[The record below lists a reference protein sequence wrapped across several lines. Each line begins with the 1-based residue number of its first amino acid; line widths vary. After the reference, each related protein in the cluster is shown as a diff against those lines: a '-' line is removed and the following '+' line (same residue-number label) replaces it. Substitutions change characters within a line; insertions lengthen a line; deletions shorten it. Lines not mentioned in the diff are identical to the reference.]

1 MRSSPRSRLLL
12 LGAAAVAVLLVVA
25 TQTVGAA
32 ASGSSG
38 PSRLTTSGGTADAA
52 PKGTSEF
59 LTDVTEDVDRY
70 WTSAFADAG
79 LEEPRVGYSWL
90 PPGAVAQTACGPLN
104 ESTAAY
110 CPGDDTIY
118 ISERFADA
126 IHAGALDRALPGSS
140 QGYGGTLGDFSV
152 AYIVAHEYAHQVQ
165 DELGYYDRYGGR
177 LPTMAFE
184 LQADCYA
191 GVWARSADDE
201 GRLEAGDVQEAL
213 DAALAV
219 GDFDTAS
226 PGHHGTPEQRREAW
240 VTGFESGEP
249 DACGAYLHT
258 A

>member
-1 MRSSPRSRLLL
+1 LRPSRRTRLLL
-12 LGAAAVAVLLVVA
+12 LGSAAVVAVLVLA
-25 TQTVGAA
+25 SQTMGS
-32 ASGSSG
+32 ASGESG
-38 PSRLTTSGGTADAA
+38 PSRLTSSGSGEDA
-52 PKGTSEF
+52 PQSTSEF
-59 LTDVTEDVDRY
+59 LTMVTEDVDRY
-70 WTSAFADAG
+70 WTGAFGDAG
-79 LEEPRVGYSWL
+79 LDEPRVGYAWIA
-90 PPGAVAQTACGPLN
+90 PGGVAQTACGPLD

-126 IHAGALDRALPGSS
+126 IYAGALDRALPGSS

-152 AYIVAHEYAHQVQ
+152 AYIVAHEYGHQVQ
-165 DELGYYDRYGGR
+165 DELGLYERYGDQV
-177 LPTMAFE
+177 PTMAFE
-184 LQADCYA
+184 LQADCFA

-201 GRLEAGDVQEAL
+201 GQLEAGDVQEAL

-240 VTGFESGEP
+240 VTGFEGAEP
-249 DACGAYLHT
+249 GACSTFLQA